1 MKIYL
6 VTPKNPPSFWTYDRI
21 LPTLGKDCIFPNLSM
36 PTVAGLTPREHEV
49 VLCDENVEPID
60 FDVEADLIGVT
71 GYIVHQERMKEI
83 LAEFRR
89 RGRFV
94 VVGGPHASLCPEEW
108 RGLCD
113 VLFVDEAEETWPVFL
128 ADFAAGTWK
137 TEYRPAE
144 KPDLSL
150 SPVPRFDLLKVDRY
164 HALTIQFAR
173 GCPFQCEFCDIIVV
187 YGRKPRAKQVHQ
199 VMAEIAECHRLGAK
213 QVFVVDDNFIGNKK
227 LAKELLREMARWG
240 REHGYPMD
248 FNTEVSL
255 NAAQDEE
262 LLALFRDANFT
273 TVFIGIESPRVSSLQ
288 ETKKTQNTRGDL
300 VESVR
305 KIHSY
310 GIQVQAGMIVGFD
323 NDDPTIFEEQLR
335 FIQDARIPVSM
346 TGMLQAMPK
355 TPLHERVSREG
366 RLVEESTGDQFVF
379 SNILPKSMSR
389 RELYEGYRQLISDL
403 YEFKNYHRRT
413 MEFLLARGGQITRGL
428 NIRKGDLALLWRIL
442 GETVFRAGPRRA
454 WFTLRL
460 VGTALWRRPSAFKD
474 AVSFAIVHKAL
485 SEYMEALSRHL
496 DRAIEQLDRSGQIA
510 RPVLAGDAVG
520 GNPGF
525 YHMEEPARR
534 TTR

>member
-1 MKIYL
+1 MKIHL
-6 VTPKNPPSFWTYDRI
+6 VTPHNPPSFWTYDKI
-21 LPTLGKDCIFPNLSM
+21 LPTLGKSCIFPNLSM
-36 PTVAGLTPREHEV
+36 PTLAGLTPREHDV
-49 VLCDENVEPID
+49 TLCDENVEPID
-60 FDVEADLIGVT
+60 FDVDADIVGIT
-71 GYIVHQERMKEI
+71 GYIVHEQRMREI
-83 LAEFRR
+83 IAEFKK

-108 RGLCD
+108 RGHCD
-113 VLFVDEAEETWPVFL
+113 VLFVDEAEETWGQFL
-128 ADFAAGTWK
+128 RDFEAGTWK
-137 TEYRPAE
+137 SEYRPDE

-150 SPVPRFDLLKVDRY
+150 SPVPRFDLLHVDRY
-164 HALTIQFAR
+164 HAMTIQFAR

-187 YGRKPRAKQVHQ
+187 YGRRPRAKQVHQ
-199 VMAEIAECHRLGAK
+199 VMAEIEECHRLGAK

-227 LAKELLREMARWG
+227 LAKDLLREMARWG

-255 NAAQDEE
+255 NAAQDDE
-262 LLALFRDANFT
+262 LLQLFRDANFT
-273 TVFIGIESPRVSSLQ
+273 TVFVGIETPRVASLQ

-323 NDDPTIFEEQLR
+323 NDDASIFEEQLR

-355 TPLHERVSREG
+355 TPLHERVAKEG

-379 SNILPKSMSR
+379 SNILPKQMTR
-389 RELYEGYRQLISDL
+389 RELYDGYRRLIADL
-403 YEFKNYHRRT
+403 YDFRNYHHRT
-413 MEFLLARGGQITRGL
+413 MEFLLNRGGQITRGL
-428 NIRKGDLALLWRIL
+428 NIRKGDLALLGRIL
-442 GETVFRAGPRRA
+442 VQTVLRANPRRA

-460 VGTALWRRPSAFKD
+460 IGATLIRRPSAFKD

-485 SEYMEALSRHL
+485 SEYMEALGRHL
-496 DRAIEQLDRSGQIA
+496 EAAIEQLDRSGSIA
-510 RPVLAGDAVG
+510 RSALGGGEVA

-525 YHMEEPARR
+525 VHLEQR
-534 TTR
+534 